1 MIDLEFKKIVCF
13 FQRKSYDK
21 AVEAFLE
28 AERLS
33 QYELPCKHVTK
44 SEVAAKF
51 DVSYRVLCRKIQEAK
66 ARSQTNKRSSQEQV
80 DVLIMNNESLCSCYV
95 LFVLNTYDDNDK
107 DIKNTKVF
115 FLLNYK

>member
-1 MIDLEFKKIVCF
+1 VIDLEFKKIVCF

-51 DVSYRVLCRKIQEAK
+51 DVSYRVLCTSRKKDPRGE
-66 ARSQTNKRSSQEQV
+66 SQIT
-80 DVLIMNNESLCSCYV
+80 
-95 LFVLNTYDDNDK
+95 DK
-107 DIKNTKVF
+107 
-115 FLLNYK
+115 